1 MARTYD
7 ELMAKYEYLDTQ
19 DTQVR
24 FTTDRTGVSADG
36 VRRVLVHL
44 HTPATFGEE
53 WDFKAQAQNAGIGVG
68 EYALTMNPLLQMSM
82 EQAIVQWMRDWS
94 LE

>member
-1 MARTYD
+1 MNTWTHRTRRSASPPTGPVCQ
-7 ELMAKYEYLDTQ
+7 LM
-19 DTQVR
+19 
-24 FTTDRTGVSADG
+24 
-36 VRRVLVHL
+36 
-44 HTPATFGEE
+44 ATFGEE
-53 WDFKAQAQNAGIGVG
+53 WDFEAQAQNAGIGVG